1 MEDPEA
7 CLRALAAPLAQAKRG
22 HPLPVTRFSLESVA
36 NAFVLLDL
44 LSADQAE
51 AILAPYRP
59 LLEAAGFRVGRRLGE
74 LAVQPA
80 TRAFQQARAA
90 RAPALRQVPL
100 TTSAGPVRCRLR
112 GHDITITQ
120 ATVTPEGISMRFHG
134 DPQYG
139 ESRRP
144 PVLSDDIMSAVTDL
158 AIADDAGRTYL
169 IPPGHAHAIM
179 SGQCSAPGG
188 TRWIA
193 EGDMLAVPAASGA
206 PDDLPAGRAPDRPPA
221 VRWLEFRTT
230 SGPPVRLVLSSP
242 AAVPTGLARPPW
254 PNPAECYLAE
264 FLPPAPDWGIGSDET
279 GVVQLDPAA
288 IVSAVADALLA
299 VGALPPDSPV
309 LAVLAG
315 KLRDGWQ
322 PSPDDGQL
330 AQMDRW
336 ASAEPGAVASLGVRL
351 PLERAAAAIENVTA
365 HEDLLSVQLYGHPW
379 GIGDG
384 WPVITPGFLVTATD
398 DTGAE
403 YAGSLS
409 RCSVSIDTLEGSG
422 TFWLWPPVDPRARQL
437 RVTVSTL
444 WEAAWALV
452 DIPGR

>member
-7 CLRALAAPLAQAKRG
+7 CLRALAAPLAQAKPG

-44 LSADQAE
+44 LSADRAE
-51 AILAPYRP
+51 AILAACRP
-59 LLEAAGFRVGRRLGE
+59 VLEAAGFQVGRTLGE

-90 RAPALRQVPL
+90 APPALRQVPL
-100 TTSAGPVRCRLR
+100 TTAAGPVRCRLR

-120 ATVTPEGISMRFHG
+120 ATVTPEGVSLRFHS
-134 DPQYG
+134 DPQDG

-144 PVLSDDIMSAVTDL
+144 PVSPDDMISAVTDL

-193 EGDMLAVPAASGA
+193 EGHMLAVPAVGA
-206 PDDLPAGRAPDRPPA
+206 PDDLPAVGAPDGLA
-221 VRWLEFRTT
+221 TVRWLEFAAT
-230 SGPPVRLVLSSP
+230 SGPPVRLILSSP
-242 AAVPTGLARPPW
+242 AAVPVGLARPPW

-264 FLPPAPDWGIGSDET
+264 FLPPAPDWALGSSET
-279 GVVQLDPAA
+279 GVVHLEPAA

-315 KLRDGWQ
+315 KLRDRWQ
-322 PSPDDGQL
+322 PSPDAGQL

-336 ASAEPGAVASLGVRL
+336 ASEEPGAVASLGVRL
-351 PLERAAAAIENVTA
+351 PFERAAVAIENVTA
-365 HEDLLSVQLYGHPW
+365 REDLMSVQLYGHPW
-379 GIGDG
+379 GIGAG
-384 WPVITPGFLVTATD
+384 WPMITPCFRVTAAD

-403 YAGSLS
+403 YEGSLS
-409 RCSVSIDTLEGSG
+409 RCSVSIDTLEGGG

-444 WEAAWALV
+444 WEAAWALL

>member
-1 MEDPEA
+1 VEDPEA
-7 CLRALAAPLAQAKRG
+7 CLRSLAAPLAQAKSG
-22 HPLPVTRFSLESVA
+22 HPLPVTRFSLEAVA

-44 LSADQAE
+44 LSADRAE
-51 AILAPYRP
+51 AILAAYRP
-59 LLEAAGFRVGRRLGE
+59 VLEAAGFQVGRRIGE

-90 RAPALRQVPL
+90 PLSSLRQVPL
-100 TTSAGPVRCRLR
+100 TTAAGPVRCRLR

-120 ATVTPEGISMRFHG
+120 ATLTPEGISLRFHG
-134 DPQYG
+134 DPQPG

-144 PVLSDDIMSAVTDL
+144 PVSPDDIMSATADL
-158 AIADDAGRTYL
+158 AITDDAGRTYL
-169 IPPGHAHAIM
+169 IPPGHAHAIVH
-179 SGQCSAPGG
+179 GQCSAPGG

-193 EGDMLAVPAASGA
+193 EGEMLAVPARSGA
-206 PDDLPAGRAPDRPPA
+206 PDDLPAVRAPDDLA
-221 VRWLEFRTT
+221 TVRWLEFAAT
-230 SGPPVRLVLSSP
+230 SGPPVRLILSSP
-242 AAVPTGLARPPW
+242 AAVPAGLARPPW

-264 FLPPAPDWGIGSDET
+264 LPPPAPDWALGSDET
-279 GVVQLDPAA
+279 GVVHLDPAA

-309 LAVLAG
+309 LADVYG
-315 KLRDGWQ
+315 KLRDRWR
-322 PSPDDGQL
+322 PSPHAGQL
-330 AQMDRW
+330 AEMDRW
-336 ASAEPGAVASLGVRL
+336 ASEEAGAVASLAVRL
-351 PLERAAAAIENVTA
+351 PFERAAAAIENVTA
-365 HEDLLSVQLYGHPW
+365 HEDLVSVQLYGHPW

-384 WPVITPGFLVTATD
+384 WPAITPSFLVTATD

-403 YAGSLS
+403 YTGSLS

-444 WEAAWALV
+444 WEAAWALL

>member
-1 MEDPEA
+1 VEDPEA
-7 CLRALAAPLAQAKRG
+7 CLRALAAPLAQAKSG
-22 HPLPVTRFSLESVA
+22 HPLPVTRFSLEAVA

-44 LSADQAE
+44 LPADRAE

-59 LLEAAGFRVGRRLGE
+59 VLEAVGFQVGRRLGE

-90 RAPALRQVPL
+90 PLSRLRQVPL
-100 TTSAGPVRCRLR
+100 TTAAGPVRCRLR
-112 GHDITITQ
+112 GYDITITQ
-120 ATVTPEGISMRFHG
+120 ATLTPEGISLRFHG
-134 DPQYG
+134 DPQPG

-144 PVLSDDIMSAVTDL
+144 PVSPDDIMSATEDL
-158 AIADDAGRTYL
+158 AITDDAGRTYL
-169 IPPGHAHAIM
+169 VPPGHAHAIVH
-179 SGQCSAPGG
+179 GQCSAPGG

-193 EGDMLAVPAASGA
+193 EGDMRAVPARSGS
-206 PDDLPAGRAPDRPPA
+206 PDDPPD
-221 VRWLEFRTT
+221 VRWLEFTT
-230 SGPPVRLVLSSP
+230 RSGPPVRLNLSSP
-242 AAVPTGLARPPW
+242 AAVTTGLARPPW

-264 FLPPAPDWGIGSDET
+264 FSPPAPDWALGSDET
-279 GVVQLDPAA
+279 GVVHLDPAA

-309 LAVLAG
+309 LADLYG
-315 KLRDGWQ
+315 KLRDRWR

-330 AQMDRW
+330 AGMDRW
-336 ASAEPGAVASLGVRL
+336 ASEEAGAVASLGVRL
-351 PLERAAAAIENVTA
+351 PFERAAAAIETVTVR
-365 HEDLLSVQLYGHPW
+365 EDLVSVQLYGCPW

-384 WPVITPGFLVTATD
+384 WPVITPSFLVTATD

-444 WEAAWALV
+444 WEAAWALL